1 MAFAVPSPIFTSEI
15 KFQLFGGDGVR
26 VVYPVHR
33 GGTFIALLP
42 YPPGVAYSATA
53 AILHTVELSVF
64 GAKYALGALQYQPWR
79 FYSKY
84 ALIALL
90 AFGKRGF

>member
-1 MAFAVPSPIFTSEI
+1 MWM
-15 KFQLFGGDGVR
+15 
-26 VVYPVHR
+26 VYPVHR
-33 GGTFIALLP
+33 GGTFVALLP
-42 YPPGVAYSATA
+42 YPPGVAYGAAT
-53 AILHTVELSVF
+53 AILHTVELGVF